1 MLTRN
6 DIQKINQDKS
16 AITGRIYTDIYN
28 NKYKGLPDGT
38 VILFYDSLELLS
50 VQDSN
55 TINLNFNSNLL
66 SANLKDTSVT
76 PAGYGGSSNT
86 LQIVVDQQGRLQY
99 ATQLPIQIGESQVTN
114 LITDLALLTPLTRTL
129 TINGTSYDLSADRT
143 WSVGTVT
150 SIGTSGLISGGT
162 ITGTGTIT
170 TSMNTNKLVGR
181 GTAGIG
187 IMEEITLGTNL
198 SLSGTTLNAA
208 SPSGAALTKTDDT
221 NVTLTLGG
229 SPTTALLA
237 ATSLTLGW
245 TGKLALSRFVQG
257 TTGTVLQGITSS
269 DSIYTSSPT
278 ISTSVT
284 TPLIIGGT
292 GTGSDLILQST
303 SGVGDDTSWII
314 HQVANNGNVET
325 MRQGVALSSP
335 ASATGGTITTS
346 GGYTIHTFT
355 SGGTFTVS
363 GGSLSVDYL
372 VVAGGGGGG
381 GSLSGGDGGCGG
393 GAGGMLVNSTSLAS
407 GAYTITIGSGG
418 AGGDATAN
426 RGGAGGDSII
436 SGIATATGG
445 GGGGA
450 YNNGL
455 NGGNGGSGGGG
466 NYTGTAGTGTGGQGN
481 NGGSDPSNY
490 GFSGAGGGG
499 AGAVGANPSG
509 ASGKTGG
516 NGGAGVANSYSGSSV
531 TYAGGGGGGAYGT
544 SSTAGTGGSG
554 GGGNGGLASNGSA
567 GTANTGG
574 GGGGG
579 GGFGGSKVGG
589 AGGSGIVIIR
599 YLTPSTTKVPVIG
612 INKSSPT
619 AQLHIGASSGNQ
631 YTAPIQLEP
640 GVLLSTAIAGTIEY
654 ATASNDDLWFTIN
667 TGAARKGFIFNN
679 GSNLTSGKIPIAS
692 TNGRLIDGQTPL
704 SGTKVYYV
712 ADSSGGAVTR
722 KLTFINGI
730 LTSET

>member
-303 SGVGDDTSWII
+303 SGVGDDTSWVITK
-314 HQVANNGNVET
+314 AGNNGSVEVS
-325 MRQGVALSSP
+325 RQGVALSP
-335 ASATGGTITTS
+335 DGLATGGTITTD
-346 GGYTIHTFT
+346 GAYTIHTFT
-355 SGGTFTVS
+355 TSGTFTPS
-363 GGSLSVDYL
+363 GNLNVEYL
-372 VVAGGGGGG
+372 IVAGGGGGG
-381 GSLSGGDGGCGG
+381 TGSGG
-393 GAGGMLVNSTSLAS
+393 GAGGFITGSTSVIAS
-407 GAYTITIGSGG
+407 AYTITVGSGG
-418 AGGDATAN
+418 SALSNGS
-426 RGGAGGDSII
+426 DS
-436 SGIATATGG
+436 SFNSVVATGG
-445 GGGGA
+445 GHGVNRNAVGA
-450 YNNGL
+450 
-455 NGGNGGSGGGG
+455 NGGSGGGG
-466 NYTGTAGTGTGGQGN
+466 AGNSLAGGTGILGQGTS
-481 NGGSDPSNY
+481 GGTSGPNSGNY
-490 GFSGAGGGG
+490 GTGGGGG
-499 AGAVGANPSG
+499 ALTP
-509 ASGKTGG
+509 GG
-516 NGGAGVANSYSGSSV
+516 NGSSSSGGAGGNGKTTNISGTLT
-531 TYAGGGGGGAYGT
+531 TYAGGGGGGSDANPG
-544 SSTAGTGGSG
+544 AGGSG
-554 GGGNGGLASNGSA
+554 GGGNGVIYGTGGSGA
-567 GTANTGG
+567 PNTGG
-574 GGGGG
+574 GGGG
-579 GGFGGSKVGG
+579 SSNNTGG

-599 YLTPSTTKVPVIG
+599 YLTPSTTKRPVFG
-612 INKSSPT
+612 INKSAPL
-619 AQLHIGASSGNQ
+619 AQLHIGAGLGNQ
-631 YTAPIQLEP
+631 YTQAILLDP
-640 GVLLSTAIAGTIEY
+640 GVLLSTPIAGSIEY

-667 TGAARKGFIFNN
+667 TGASRKGFIFNN
-679 GSNLTSGKIPIAS
+679 GTNLTSGKIPIAS